1 MIDNM
6 KAVQIVRER
15 RVVKEGCFA
24 ETVIWQVPQP
34 VPPCTHLYKYRLV
47 YIVDGR
53 RAVGFDNERGKGDH
67 YHVDE
72 EEFAYVF
79 TGIAQLLM
87 DFDMEVARYGNGY
100 CDS

>member
-1 MIDNM
+1 VSAVLSK
-6 KAVQIVRER
+6 KAVLPKPSSGRCLNR
-15 RVVKEGCFA
+15 
-24 ETVIWQVPQP
+24 

-53 RAVGFDNERGKGDH
+53 RAVEFDNERGKGDH